1 MVLLESQLTDHRES
15 QNHWIAGDPVGQI
28 MVYEQRLWSAGTI
41 ANTLLKAFP
50 SLDWTLTQG
59 KPPANPLAESST
71 SESGYTVPGES
82 GQKSIR
88 NNIIWYSVLLDHI
101 DLWSALKVAQK
112 NSWWF
117 GYMGYDVKNF
127 IERLESKH
135 PNLYEAADLW
145 FMEPRILAKIPTIG
159 QKNKHGN
166 PVEWVKGK
174 QRWIELE
181 EQFVDH
187 SSEPQEFSIRSLE
200 GLTKDIYLD
209 TIEAVKTD
217 IYEGDYYEMNFSHA
231 LKYSFKGHPIA
242 LYRAMKDYGPVPFA
256 SYFNYDLPSGLQLQ
270 VCSAS
275 PERYLAKKGPHIWS
289 EPIKGTL
296 ARSHTDEL
304 ERIEDE
310 LLGLKNKA
318 EHLMIV
324 DLVRNDLYR
333 VSQKGSVYVEPLFEV
348 QSFRTVHQLVS
359 KVHAQIAP
367 NYSSFDAIR
376 HSFPMGSMTG
386 APKIAAME
394 AIERYESYK
403 RSIYSGA
410 IGYINPQ
417 DDFDFNV
424 VIRTAIIQGEHLFY
438 PVGGAIT
445 SDSNPEQEWQETLLK
460 AAALERVIG

>member
-159 QKNKHGN
+159 QKNNHGN
-166 PVEWVKGK
+166 PVEWV
-174 QRWIELE
+174 
-181 EQFVDH
+181 
-187 SSEPQEFSIRSLE
+187 SSVGLNWRSSLW
-200 GLTKDIYLD
+200 
-209 TIEAVKTD
+209 TI
-217 IYEGDYYEMNFSHA
+217 H
-231 LKYSFKGHPIA
+231 
-242 LYRAMKDYGPVPFA
+242 
-256 SYFNYDLPSGLQLQ
+256 
-270 VCSAS
+270 
-275 PERYLAKKGPHIWS
+275 
-289 EPIKGTL
+289 
-296 ARSHTDEL
+296 RS
-304 ERIEDE
+304 RRSSV
-310 LLGLKNKA
+310 LGL
-318 EHLMIV
+318 
-324 DLVRNDLYR
+324 
-333 VSQKGSVYVEPLFEV
+333 
-348 QSFRTVHQLVS
+348 
-359 KVHAQIAP
+359 
-367 NYSSFDAIR
+367 
-376 HSFPMGSMTG
+376 
-386 APKIAAME
+386 
-394 AIERYESYK
+394 
-403 RSIYSGA
+403 
-410 IGYINPQ
+410 
-417 DDFDFNV
+417 
-424 VIRTAIIQGEHLFY
+424 
-438 PVGGAIT
+438 
-445 SDSNPEQEWQETLLK
+445 
-460 AAALERVIG
+460 